1 MCGCSRNTTGI
12 IIGSIYIAVCI
23 IYVIFTVIEYMKYDK
38 TFGEFLKSDAAMKSI
53 ITCSVI
59 VLISALYIVAIV
71 KRDQYL
77 IIPWLSLG
85 IIIFFITCINV
96 YFLHF
101 IVIFESIFIF
111 LILLLLGIQ
120 IAIFFFSI
128 SLFKEIRREN
138 NIQTPPTNESMDQM
152 ANKALL

>member
-1 MCGCSRNTTGI
+1 
-12 IIGSIYIAVCI
+12 
-23 IYVIFTVIEYMKYDK
+23 
-38 TFGEFLKSDAAMKSI
+38 
-53 ITCSVI
+53 
-59 VLISALYIVAIV
+59 
-71 KRDQYL
+71 L

-128 SLFKEIRREN
+128 SLFNEIRREN
-138 NIQTPPTNESMDQM
+138 NIQTPPTNKSMDQM
-152 ANKALL
+152 ANKTLL